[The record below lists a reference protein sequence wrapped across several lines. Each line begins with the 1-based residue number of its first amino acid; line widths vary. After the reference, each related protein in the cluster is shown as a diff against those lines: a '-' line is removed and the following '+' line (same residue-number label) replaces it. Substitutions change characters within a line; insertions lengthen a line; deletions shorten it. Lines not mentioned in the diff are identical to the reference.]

1 MNHLMSRIVLQN
13 NCRKKY
19 QFYTKA
25 RASQSLVSQ
34 VKDML
39 EQNIKIKYLMFQIPT
54 KILQFQTSYKSEIRI
69 YEIRN

>member
-13 NCRKKY
+13 NSSKKY

-69 YEIRN
+69 YEI